1 MEHLPGSEQEPELAL
16 VAQGW
21 AQTSYGPLGL
31 RSLEPE
37 HGLRGAAD
45 PIKPMTGRLP
55 GVMGQRSSPSPTPC
69 QLQEPSL
76 YTIKAVFILDN
87 DGHRLLAKVTSHPHQ
102 RVPENCATVPRTEVP
117 NQLTSVLGETP
128 LWAL

>member
-1 MEHLPGSEQEPELAL
+1 MDS
-16 VAQGW
+16 W
-21 AQTSYGPLGL
+21 AEG
-31 RSLEPE
+31 
-37 HGLRGAAD
+37 

-55 GVMGQRSSPSPTPC
+55 QVRGQRTSPLPLC

-102 RVPENCATVPRTEVP
+102 RAPENCATAPRIEVP
-117 NQLTSVLGETP
+117 DQLTLVSGETP
-128 LWAL
+128 LWTV